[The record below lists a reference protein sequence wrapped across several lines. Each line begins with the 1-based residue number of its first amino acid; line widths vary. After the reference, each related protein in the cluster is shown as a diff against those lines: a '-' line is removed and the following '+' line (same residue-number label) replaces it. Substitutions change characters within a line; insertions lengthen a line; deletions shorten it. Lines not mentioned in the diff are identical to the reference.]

1 MFLSLRFKDDIKIIH
16 FIGSVKPW
24 HHLYLCNEDKVVLVR
39 TSDQSQYGLVEYIKR
54 WWQVYTSTL
63 PKDEVSV
70 TAWVLQKCSYLY
82 LILSCSSLVVALT
95 IHSLLSLSCC
105 SLALLFN
112 TCPFLHRTLKLQ
124 CLLRKDI
131 DRRGREASPTTM
143 AQTSSTTYKLTLI
156 GS

>member
-95 IHSLLSLSCC
+95 IHSLSHLFPLSPVVVWPSC
-105 SLALLFN
+105 STHVLFSIAL
-112 TCPFLHRTLKLQ
+112 
-124 CLLRKDI
+124 
-131 DRRGREASPTTM
+131 
-143 AQTSSTTYKLTLI
+143 
-156 GS
+156 